1 MVDLS
6 LLVPPILGA
15 AAGGAVSWYLAPR
28 IAERKAEKQFEL
40 QNEQKRLDWYE
51 RAATLAERTEDDWWD
66 VMNRG
71 EARYEIDAV
80 DIFRSRRD
88 ELREHAARGEAVGV
102 DSDTTEMLQ
111 SAAADLNL
119 AVNRLD
125 DGHELAK
132 IEKGSLLRTLD
143 NIKSE
148 SKERAHT

>member
-1 MVDLS
+1 M
-6 LLVPPILGA
+6 
-15 AAGGAVSWYLAPR
+15 APR